1 MKKNLFC
8 MLALA
13 AMIGSAGCA
22 DDPIT
27 PEKAFTGGTTV
38 ETDASWN
45 LESWGEN
52 EFTVT
57 VNEDYLRQIGIRQWN
72 YRVIYDD
79 AVQQEG
85 TVTDAATQVKI
96 SIPANASDQKRRV
109 KTEVRFTKPD
119 GVTTP
124 WTPVSDLK
132 QPGWLVPIDGIYWAT
147 GNLTLRDG
155 EFALAYTSDEPGLYF
170 EHMSSYGIL
179 SDGDRYSGKCYTP
192 EETTI
197 SLGDIPR
204 KNGDPCRL
212 VKGVDLRM
220 PTLYEMRKLYDV
232 ADGQSREINGRKGFM
247 FGGGKLFL
255 PLAGGCDR
263 ETGAIGYKGTN
274 GAYWYSGEDV
284 DGNGGLLAMSDDYTM
299 LYYNL
304 GTNTASVRCVRNIA
318 KAAYVS
324 HTPQTLEGNGQ
335 VVVQV
340 VTSPGDMDGYE
351 VMLTDGVREIVSTVS
366 SQNPRAELV
375 IPENAE
381 VDDIEYELFVNGER
395 TGKKIVQP
403 GVVYY
408 ATYESHTPVGP
419 VPADA
424 FTLRVTCRTN
434 MDEVIVQ
441 VKCLGLPELDHPV
454 SKDDPVATFN
464 IPANEGDER
473 TFEIFVD
480 EKNTGRKVVQMA
492 PEKGLSVI
500 WSPGYLTVKDGAYA
514 FAGEQELGM
523 YFKYNSRYGLTL
535 DATGKKY
542 SGTAYGPAPE
552 TKAYADIAA
561 KEVDPC
567 SLVAPAGTWRT
578 PTQDQWLELLAC
590 TYEWE
595 MDKYRVFSDG
605 QQTVYLTPSGS
616 IKDDGASMLQPQW
629 AKVWSSTTHV
639 TDATK
644 NYTMIGT
651 FSSKTGVFGCTIGT
665 VHNQALMVRC
675 VRDR

>member
-1 MKKNLFC
+1 

-13 AMIGSAGCA
+13 AMLGSAGCA

-27 PEKAFTGGTTV
+27 PDKAFTGGTTV

-52 EFTVT
+52 EFIVK
-57 VNEDYLRQIGIRQWN
+57 VNADYLRQGGIHQWN

-79 AVQQEG
+79 GVQQEG
-85 TVTDAATQVKI
+85 TVEGAATQVKI
-96 SIPANASDQKRRV
+96 KIPANMSDKLRRIQ
-109 KTEVRFTKPD
+109 TEVQFINSDGATPEWKPVAD
-119 GVTTP
+119 M
-124 WTPVSDLK
+124 K
-132 QPGWLVPIDGIYWAT
+132 QAGWLVPVNGVYWAA
-147 GNLTLRDG
+147 GNLTVRDG
-155 EFALAYTSDEPGLYF
+155 EFALAFNPGEMGLYF
-170 EHMSSYGIL
+170 EHMSTYGIL

-192 EETTI
+192 EETTV
-197 SLGDIPR
+197 SLGNIPR

-212 VKGVDLRM
+212 VKGIDLRM
-220 PTLYEMRKLYDV
+220 PTLYEMRKLYD
-232 ADGQSREINGRKGFM
+232 ADDGRSREMYSLKGFL

-274 GAYWYSGEDV
+274 GAYWYTGEDV
-284 DGNGGLLAMSDDYTM
+284 DGNGGLLALSDDYTM

-335 VVVQV
+335 AVVQV

-351 VMLTDGVREIVSTVS
+351 VMLTDGVRVIVSTVTS
-366 SQNPRAELV
+366 RNPRAELV
-375 IPENAE
+375 IPENTE
-381 VDDIEYELFVNGER
+381 VEEIVYELFVNGER

-408 ATYESHTPVGP
+408 ASYESHTPIGP

-424 FTLRVTCRTN
+424 FTLRVTCQTN
-434 MDEVIVQ
+434 MDAVSVQ
-441 VKCLGLPELDHPV
+441 LRCLDLPDLEYVV
-454 SKDDPVATFN
+454 SKENPVATFD
-464 IPANEGDER
+464 IPANNDAER
-473 TFEIFVD
+473 TFEIFVNG
-480 EKNTGRKVVQMA
+480 KTTGRKVVQKA
-492 PEKGLSVI
+492 PEKGLSIV
-500 WSPGYLTVKDGAYA
+500 WSPGYLTVKEGAYA

-535 DATGKKY
+535 DSTGKKY
-542 SGTAYGPAPE
+542 SGTAYGPAEE

-578 PTQDQWLELLAC
+578 PTQDEWLELLAC
-590 TYEWE
+590 TFEWE

-605 QQTVYLTPSGS
+605 QQTVYITPSGS

-665 VHNQALMVRC
+665 VHNQAMMVRC
-675 VRDR
+675 VRDK